1 MVGNVYLKSVF
12 DIIIVVWII
21 EIKNIFRHIIIAKK
35 DNFSLLMLLYIILL
49 KWLCHIKL
57 KDFFL
62 DTQTRF

>member
-49 KWLCHIKL
+49 KWLSY
-57 KDFFL
+57 
-62 DTQTRF
+62 